1 MARVGSGGA
10 AEWVRC
16 RLDGGDYEGN
26 NSLLNTILN
35 FVSLFDTEKLFL
47 PYVTTSLNFMPFIT
61 LLSILSLN
69 VN

>member
-47 PYVTTSLNFMPFIT
+47 CNNESKFYAFYNTSVHFEPK
-61 LLSILSLN
+61 
-69 VN
+69 